1 MGSDQPPS
9 RTSWRQLLSGFDV
22 REVAP
27 AAPEGHLDALAATV
41 AALEGAGLPRF
52 AREAASEGRSLTL
65 VVNDNHRFTDTHS
78 FLAAVLAVLDH
89 RLSGERQPPLRV
101 LVATGSHLCSAA
113 ERAAHEVAMFGDYT
127 SRIAAVAWHDARSEG
142 GLRTVGNTSLNL
154 WMSEAGFYLACGSME
169 PHYFAGVTGAHK
181 TLTVGVMSLQSLTAN
196 HEHALSAAAR
206 PLKLDGNPVHLG
218 ILDALADLEDSGARL
233 LAVNQ
238 VIVDGRIVALTA
250 GHPLEALVQGLP
262 TVRECFSASV
272 DDEADL
278 VIASVGVPLDRD
290 FYQADKGIKNTE
302 FAVRPGG
309 VLLLEAE
316 CAHGVGIDHFVQLL
330 AQAPTADA
338 ARAVVEKRG
347 YRLGDHK
354 AVRLRA
360 LTDERGV
367 RVGLVSAG
375 VPREL
380 SGVLGVE
387 ILADRESAVAWAR
400 AALGDD
406 ARTAVVVHDAGNIA
420 LEVL

>member
-9 RTSWRQLLSGFDV
+9 WRSLLSGFDV

-27 AAPEGHLDALAATV
+27 TTPEFRLDAVSATTE
-41 AALEGAGLPRF
+41 ALEGAGLPRF

-65 VVNDNHRFTDTHS
+65 VVNDNHRFTDTRS
-78 FLAAVLAVLDH
+78 FLEAVLAVLDH
-89 RLSGERQPPLRV
+89 RLAGERIPPLRV
-101 LVATGSHLCSAA
+101 LVATGSHLSSDA
-113 ERAAHEVAMFGDYT
+113 EKAAHEAAMFGPHAG
-127 SRIAAVAWHDARSEG
+127 RLAEVAWHDARADV
-142 GLRTVGNTSLNL
+142 GLRTVGNTVLHQ
-154 WMSEAGFYLACGSME
+154 WMAEAGFYLACGSME

-181 TLTVGVMSLQSLTAN
+181 TLTVGVMSMESLTAN

-218 ILDALADLEDSGARL
+218 IVDALADIEDSGARL
-233 LAVNQ
+233 LVVNQ
-238 VIVDGRIVALTA
+238 VIVDGRVVALTA

-262 TVRECFSASV
+262 TVRECFSAAV

-302 FAVRPGG
+302 FAVRAGG

-330 AQAPTADA
+330 GQAPTVEDA
-338 ARAVVEKRG
+338 RHVVEQRG

-360 LTDERGV
+360 LTDDRGV
-367 RVGLVSAG
+367 RIGLVSRG
-375 VPREL
+375 VPADL
-380 SGVLGVE
+380 AGVLGVE
-387 ILADRESAVAWAR
+387 MFADREHAVAWAR
-400 AALGDD
+400 ATLGAD

-420 LEVL
+420 LEVH